1 MLSYLDAATGSMIVS
16 AIAGGAAGLS
26 VAGKIGM
33 KRLKGKISR
42 SSDAEVEVEVET
54 DSIEETQEVMEST
67 TVETSNH

>member
-26 VAGKIGM
+26 VAGKMGM

-42 SSDAEVEVEVET
+42 SGSADVET
-54 DSIEETQEVMEST
+54 DSIEAQEVTESA
-67 TVETSNH
+67 TVETSTH